1 MRFSWLI
8 VLVLVLT
15 GCSLKEV
22 QTRPVEYKLE
32 VSTNQY
38 IEPKNDKRV
47 LRVQRCE
54 GDRVANSRFLFYKQN
69 SAIKPYKYARW
80 SEIPSVR
87 LQQILTEALENQHI
101 FSSVVSSSSF
111 VVANLFLESIIENF
125 EELYVKEKSFV
136 HVKIR
141 FRLVSRKNAKLIDS
155 KLIEHKIEV
164 KEKNTK
170 AVIKAYQKALG
181 LVIKDLS
188 EWLYN
193 AK

>member
-8 VLVLVLT
+8 ALVFVFT
-15 GCSLKEV
+15 GCSLKDV
-22 QTRPVEYKLE
+22 QKRPVEYKLE
-32 VSTNQY
+32 VSANQY
-38 IEPKNDKRV
+38 VAPKNDKRV

-87 LQQILTEALENQHI
+87 LQQIITEALENQHI

-111 VVANLFLESIIENF
+111 VLANLLLESSIENF
-125 EELYVKEKSFV
+125 EEIYVKEKSFV

-141 FRLVSRKNAKLIDS
+141 FRLVSRKNAKLIAS
-155 KLIEHKIEV
+155 KLIEHKIKV
-164 KEKNTK
+164 KEKSTK
-170 AVIKAYQKALG
+170 AAIKAYQKALS

-188 EWLYN
+188 EWLYDG
-193 AK
+193 K